1 MTNTFNNL
9 LECAQQL
16 DQEDPLASLRD
27 EFEMTVTPNGE
38 EEIYLVGNSLGL
50 LPLSSRDYMNAEMNK
65 WGRLGVRGHAGTDRE
80 LDHPWSSYH
89 EPINEQMAAL
99 TGAKPE
105 EVVVMNGLTVN
116 LHLMM
121 VTFYRPNEKR
131 YKILIEGHAF
141 PSDHFAVESQIR
153 HHGLSSEDA
162 LVIVNPRPGEELI
175 RYEDIAALIE
185 VHQDELALVLLPGIQ
200 YYTGQVFPM
209 ADIVELG
216 HQAGAIVGF
225 DLAHAVGNIP
235 LELHDWSAD
244 FAVWCNYKYVNGGPG
259 AIAGCFVHEQH
270 LNKPDINRFEGWW
283 GTNTKTRFEM
293 ETVFDPIPTVDAWQL
308 SCSSVLSMVPIRAAL
323 NVFDLAGGMTPLREK
338 SEKQIQYLDF
348 LLEENLSAEIEVI
361 TPKDL
366 QERGC
371 QFSLRVIA
379 QGKEGQAVFHELEE
393 SGVSCD
399 WRYPDVIRIAPVPL
413 YNSFTDIFRFVE
425 ILKRILRP
433 E

>member
-1 MTNTFNNL
+1 MTNTFNNS

-65 WGRLGVRGHAGTDRE
+65 WGRLGVRGHAGTDCE
-80 LDHPWSSYH
+80 LDHPWASYH
-89 EPINEQMAAL
+89 EPINKQMAAL
-99 TGAKPE
+99 TGGKPE

-162 LVIVNPRPGEELI
+162 LVIVSPRPGEELI

-185 VHQDELALVLLPGIQ
+185 EHQDELALVLLPGIQ

-270 LNKPDINRFEGWW
+270 LNKLDINRFEGWW
-283 GTNTKTRFEM
+283 GTNTETRFEM

-308 SCSSVLSMVPIRAAL
+308 SNSSIFSMVPIRAAL

-338 SEKQIQYLDF
+338 SEKQIRYLDF
-348 LLEENLSAEIEVI
+348 LLEENLSEEIEVI

-379 QGKEGQAVFHELEE
+379 EGKEGQDVFRELEE

-425 ILKRILRP
+425 ILKIILRS